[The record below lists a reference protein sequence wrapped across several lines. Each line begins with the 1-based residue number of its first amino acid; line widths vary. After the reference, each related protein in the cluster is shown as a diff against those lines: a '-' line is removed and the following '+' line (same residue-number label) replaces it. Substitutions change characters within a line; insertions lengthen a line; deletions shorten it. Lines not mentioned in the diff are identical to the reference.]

1 MMKNILLCAV
11 FALFGAGCCCADKQL
26 PGTWVQPVPGMPG
39 QVQGVVLEEGG
50 KASSVNMA
58 TLVYETWNK
67 KGDTLTLTGKSIGN
81 GQTIDF
87 TSEMKIENV
96 NGDELV
102 LSSEG
107 ETVRFTRQK

>member
-1 MMKNILLCAV
+1 MTKNILLCAA
-11 FALFGAGCCCADKQL
+11 FALFGSGCCCGDKQL
-26 PGTWVQPVPGMPG
+26 AGTWVQPVPGMPG
-39 QVQGVVLEEGG
+39 QVQGVTLEEGG

-87 TSEMKIENV
+87 TSEMTIENV

-102 LSSEG
+102 LSSGE